1 MKKPEYI
8 FIHHTAVSYYKN
20 PDQANA
26 TNNFHKKWKLK
37 SSLGFYAGYN
47 YEIAM
52 NGKITQFRKDGEI
65 TAAQY
70 QKNMNDGRAIS
81 ICLDGNFDI
90 EDPTNAQYQACQELI
105 LKLVEKYGIRPENIL
120 PHRSLASYKSC
131 PGRNLPSDLARHFQI
146 IPIKKENP
154 ISKEPEKPTGTP
166 EKRATVIARLLQRSR
181 LIQNIINKTA
191 KEI

>member
-8 FIHHTAVSYYKN
+8 FIHHSAVSYRKN

-26 TNNFHKKWKLK
+26 TNNFHKKWGLK
-37 SSLGFYAGYN
+37 SSLGFYGGYN

-52 NGKITQFRKDGEI
+52 NGKITQFRKDGEV

-70 QKNMNDGRAIS
+70 QNNMNDGRAIS

-90 EDPTNAQYQACQELI
+90 EDPTPEQYQACQELI
-105 LKLVEKYGIRPENIL
+105 LKKIAEYGIKPENIL
-120 PHRSLASYKSC
+120 PHRAVAHYKSC
-131 PGRNLPSDLARHFQI
+131 CGKKLPDNLAFFFGILPIPSQNQGGKNA
-146 IPIKKENP
+146 
-154 ISKEPEKPTGTP
+154 EKPTGTQ

-181 LIQNIINKTA
+181 LAQKVINKA
-191 KEI
+191 SKEV